1 MGEEAKYNLIRLKV
15 FFDVQGGSELQGK
28 LELGKQRL
36 LESRCDII
44 FLNLILGK
52 SSKIQTNPFAS
63 FRLLAST
70 APTVLLWQ
78 LTGKGW
84 RREC

>member
-1 MGEEAKYNLIRLKV
+1 MGEEAKNNLVRLKV
-15 FFDVQGGSELQGK
+15 FFDVQGESELQGR

-36 LESRCDII
+36 LESRCDINFPQFDFGKI
-44 FLNLILGK
+44 F
-52 SSKIQTNPFAS
+52 QTNPFAS
-63 FRLLAST
+63 FRLLAFT